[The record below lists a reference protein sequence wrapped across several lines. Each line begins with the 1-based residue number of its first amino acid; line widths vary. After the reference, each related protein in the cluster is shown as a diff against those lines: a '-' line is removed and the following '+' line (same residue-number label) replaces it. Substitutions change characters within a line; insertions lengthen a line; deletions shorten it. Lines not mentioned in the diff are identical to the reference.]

1 MGQKPSS
8 IPEATAELEKLKGKA
23 AAELSKYQS
32 ELAKL
37 KDAGAVTPPDPA
49 RGRDVFVRECEH
61 CHTIEKGGEHKFG
74 PNLQNLFNRK
84 AGQLEG
90 FNYRDLDKWT
100 EKDITW
106 TEATLDDY
114 IADPQNYVPGTKT
127 FFKPVPSKQDR
138 IDLIAYLKEATE
150 D

>member
-8 IPEATAELEKLKGKA
+8 VPEATAELDKLKNKA
-23 AAELSKYQS
+23 KTEISKYQQDS
-32 ELAKL
+32 LSK
-37 KDAGAVTPPDPA
+37 KDEVVEPSDPQ

-84 AGQLEG
+84 AGELEG
-90 FNYRDLDKWT
+90 FTYRDLDRWT

-106 TEATLDDY
+106 TDQTLDEY
-114 IADPQNYVPGTKT
+114 LADPGNYVPGTKT
-127 FFKPVPSKQDR
+127 FFKPLPSKQDR
-138 IDLIAYLKEATE
+138 IDLIAYLHEATK
-150 D
+150 DD